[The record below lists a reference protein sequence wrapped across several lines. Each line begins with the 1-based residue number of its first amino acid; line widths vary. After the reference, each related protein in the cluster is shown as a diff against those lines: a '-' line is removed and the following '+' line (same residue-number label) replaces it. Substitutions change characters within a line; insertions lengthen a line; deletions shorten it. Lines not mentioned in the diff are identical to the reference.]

1 VPPGSCCGSGGGKG
15 RLRTQVA
22 INGVHE
28 LAIMKQTRHKSAA
41 MLRRY
46 VRDASM
52 FRDNATARAEL

>member
-1 VPPGSCCGSGGGKG
+1 
-15 RLRTQVA
+15 
-22 INGVHE
+22 VHE